1 MKADRYLKVLYQGR
15 LAGTLALTPEKKAA
29 FEYADEWLKDG
40 FSISPFSLPLKKQ
53 VFVPQKDYFHGLF
66 GVFADSLPDAWGNIL
81 LNRLLKK
88 KGINADQ
95 MDILDRLAIVGS
107 SGMGALTYQ
116 PEIQVAEEGSGLD
129 LDYLSEQCQSILE
142 TEYTEELDR
151 LYHLGGTS
159 GGARPK
165 IMTKIGE
172 EDWIIKFP
180 ARHIDGEES
189 GLMEYEYAKC
199 AAACKIQMPETKL
212 FPSQKCRGYF
222 GTKRFDRVRADGAG
236 ETKKIHMLTATALL
250 ELDFEQPSLD
260 YHSLMKLTKIL
271 TRNNQEDMQNMF
283 RRMCFNVF
291 AHNRDDHSKNFSFLY
306 DEEKDCW
313 RLSPAYDLTYS
324 TTYYGEHTTTVDG
337 EGASP
342 GIREILAVG
351 TAAGLGKRYCEAAAQ
366 EILEKVKQMLG
377 RYLSCGWL

>member
-1 MKADRYLKVLYQGR
+1 M
-15 LAGTLALTPEKKAA
+15 
-29 FEYADEWLKDG
+29 
-40 FSISPFSLPLKKQ
+40 
-53 VFVPQKDYFHGLF
+53 
-66 GVFADSLPDAWGNIL
+66 
-81 LNRLLKK
+81 
-88 KGINADQ
+88 
-95 MDILDRLAIVGS
+95 
-107 SGMGALTYQ
+107 
-116 PEIQVAEEGSGLD
+116 
-129 LDYLSEQCQSILE
+129 
-142 TEYTEELDR
+142 
-151 LYHLGGTS
+151 
-159 GGARPK
+159 
-165 IMTKIGE
+165 
-172 EDWIIKFP
+172 
-180 ARHIDGEES
+180 
-189 GLMEYEYAKC
+189 
-199 AAACKIQMPETKL
+199 
-212 FPSQKCRGYF
+212 
-222 GTKRFDRVRADGAG
+222 RADGAG
-236 ETKKIHMLTATALL
+236 ETKKIHMLTAAALL

-271 TRNNQEDMQNMF
+271 TRNNQEDMQSMF

-351 TAAGLGKRYCEAAAQ
+351 AAAGLGKRYCEAAAQ